1 MSGPKPRAE
10 MPTNVNGPDTD
21 TGSTGPTRDRKPA
34 GGVLKRLKSRRNQPD
49 RRPVTEDELR
59 ALGRDITP
67 DEVLGLR
74 AVTRG
79 RKGCIYGGIWFGL
92 TTVKTTMCVLARQLT
107 ITVH

>member
-1 MSGPKPRAE
+1 

-79 RKGCIYGGIWFGL
+79 RKGFVSGGILVDL
-92 TTVKTTMCVLARQLT
+92 TMVKATICVPTKQLT
-107 ITVH
+107 NVALADVPS